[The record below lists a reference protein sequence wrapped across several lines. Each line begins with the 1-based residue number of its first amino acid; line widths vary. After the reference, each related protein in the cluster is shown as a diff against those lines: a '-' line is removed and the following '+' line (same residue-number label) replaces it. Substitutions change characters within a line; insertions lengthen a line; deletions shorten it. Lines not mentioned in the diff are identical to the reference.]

1 MQFSKFFALPLTLA
15 LALLL
20 ASGCANQPRPKTASQ
35 EGVARWNSARAGA
48 LYSLAREQFEGGN
61 LDDSRKTI
69 INAMKYA
76 PDHVLIRLLSAK
88 LSIEQGQLE
97 AAEAELNLV
106 RELDPKNAEADYLT
120 GVVNQRWQKTEMAY
134 QCYLRACEKNP
145 NELASCWCR
154 KRNTTKQR

>member
-1 MQFSKFFALPLTLA
+1 MAGSGTTLIEA
-15 LALLL
+15 KILGRHAIGYDIDPLALLL

-69 INAMKYA
+69 VNAMKYA

-97 AAEAELNLV
+97 AAEAKLQALRNAASTVRTRCAQQPAARTSDSARSIICELSKT
-106 RELDPKNAEADYLT
+106 PKTVAPLPDI
-120 GVVNQRWQKTEMAY
+120 
-134 QCYLRACEKNP
+134 
-145 NELASCWCR
+145 
-154 KRNTTKQR
+154 